1 MSWRA
6 SMARM
11 ISCCV
16 HTTNLQVHAQSFVHV
31 VVDVDANVLR
41 AKECKNKLIMFTSTN
56 QKKNDKKV
64 EGEEKKKA
72 HAIDNKASFNRSI
85 TEANELKSTQIEA
98 HDRSICAQLVLS
110 I

>member
-1 MSWRA
+1 
-6 SMARM
+6 MARM

-64 EGEEKKKA
+64 EEEEDGEEKKKA